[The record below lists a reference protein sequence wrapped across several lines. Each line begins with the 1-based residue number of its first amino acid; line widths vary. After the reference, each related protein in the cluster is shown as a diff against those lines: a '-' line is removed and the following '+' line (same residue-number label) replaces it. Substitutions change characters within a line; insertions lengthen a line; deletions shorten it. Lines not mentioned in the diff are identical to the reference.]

1 MRKILP
7 YIILLSALAVSGSA
21 AFYSVYGLSKL
32 FAGAALQV
40 AIMAGSLEVS
50 KLIIATLL
58 HEYWNRLNRLLRIYL
73 TLATV
78 VLVLITSAGIYGF
91 LSNAYQLTANQDKI
105 VTRGIE
111 LVDTK
116 QKVFEQSKTEYATE
130 KESVVQSI
138 SELRKSLSNPGQVQ
152 FVDRRTGKIVT
163 STSNDPKAR
172 ASLEKQLDD
181 AVKRRDELTQK
192 IQVASDSIGK
202 FEVEKIELENNSDA
216 AAELGPLKYIS
227 GLTGIPMDRVVN
239 YFLLLIIF
247 VFDPLAISLVLA
259 ANFAFKESNKEKE
272 IAETEIKID
281 TNTDPFTN
289 DIDNISE
296 FVNIVN
302 DEIET
307 TEKIEENPLEK
318 RLKLIREKKKTIA
331 TKDKKPA
338 RKKTEAP
345 TEENVKKKVTPDT
358 VNEMQPDTANL
369 TPNQIKNMSHESIR
383 RYISKN
389 TT

>member
-116 QKVFEQSKTEYATE
+116 QKVFEQSKTEYTTE

-247 VFDPLAISLVLA
+247 VFDQLAISLVLA

-281 TNTDPFTN
+281 TDTDPFTN

-345 TEENVKKKVTPDT
+345 TEENVKK
-358 VNEMQPDTANL
+358 
-369 TPNQIKNMSHESIR
+369 R
-383 RYISKN
+383 
-389 TT
+389 